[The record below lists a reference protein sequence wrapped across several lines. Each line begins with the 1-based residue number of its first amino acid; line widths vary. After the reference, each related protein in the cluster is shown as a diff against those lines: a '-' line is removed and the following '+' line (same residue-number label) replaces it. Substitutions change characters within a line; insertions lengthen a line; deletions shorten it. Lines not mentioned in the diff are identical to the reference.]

1 MKFFAALTAAKKKFI
16 HQLYPS
22 QRNVMN
28 YSDILNFWF
37 EQVSSDDWF
46 KKNETLDLKMVEKFI
61 VIHSQATAGEL
72 FEWREEP
79 LGRLAEIIILD
90 QFSRNIYRDA
100 PKSYASDD
108 MALALAEEAIRKNVH
123 QNLETCHKQ
132 FLYMPF
138 MHSESKIIHD
148 IAVKLFSEPG
158 LEKNLSYELSHK
170 SIIDRFGRFPERN
183 EILGRI
189 STPEEQI
196 YLSGQTTLFQKN
208 SSKEVYG
215 RHV

>member
-1 MKFFAALTAAKKKFI
+1 
-16 HQLYPS
+16 
-22 QRNVMN
+22 MN

-37 EQVSSDDWF
+37 EQVSSDNWF

-72 FEWREEP
+72 FLWREEP
-79 LGRLAEIIILD
+79 LGRLAEIILID
-90 QFSRNIYRDA
+90 QFSRNIYRDD
-100 PKSYASDD
+100 PKAFASDD
-108 MALALAEEAIRKNVH
+108 MALALAEEAIRKNAH

-138 MHSESKIIHD
+138 MHSESKFIHD
-148 IAVKLFSEPG
+148 IAVNLFSAPG
-158 LEKNLSYELSHK
+158 LEKSLSYELSHK

-183 EILGRI
+183 EILGRV
-189 STPEEQI
+189 STPEELT
-196 YLSGQTTLFQKN
+196 YLLGQTTLFQKDN
-208 SSKEVYG
+208 TKEAYG

>member
-1 MKFFAALTAAKKKFI
+1 
-16 HQLYPS
+16 
-22 QRNVMN
+22 MN

-37 EQVSSDDWF
+37 EQVSSDNWF

-72 FEWREEP
+72 FEWREGP
-79 LGRLAEIIILD
+79 LGRLAEIILID
-90 QFSRNIYRDA
+90 QFSRNIYRDD
-100 PKSYASDD
+100 PKAFASDD
-108 MALALAEEAIRKNVH
+108 MALALAEEAIRKNDH

-138 MHSESKIIHD
+138 MHSESKFIHD
-148 IAVKLFSEPG
+148 IAVNLFSGPG
-158 LEKNLSYELSHK
+158 LEKSLSYELTHK

-183 EILGRI
+183 EILGRV
-189 STPEEQI
+189 STPEEQT
-196 YLSGQTTLFQKN
+196 YLLGQTTLFQKDN
-208 SSKEVYG
+208 TKEVYG